1 VYLAP
6 CIRRRPLTGRPLA
19 LIQHRSCSAPIF
31 SSYLNSK
38 TRDTSVAHPYES
50 RWIFG
55 ARPPPLALKFGTHIA
70 CNARSVGSPRAGWR
84 LVFARRRRLRSA
96 FAVLASGRKHV
107 QHGRCLSLLGLAF
120 YVRPPLLLLTCP
132 ISLSTHTAYPTPW
145 IESVRLRCHL
155 ALIATGLI
163 LLLICGR
170 SRCAS
175 KSSP

>member
-1 VYLAP
+1 M
-6 CIRRRPLTGRPLA
+6 GRPLA
-19 LIQHRSCSAPIF
+19 LIQRRSRSAPNS
-31 SSYLNSK
+31 SSYLDSK
-38 TRDTSVAHPYES
+38 TRDTSVAHPYKS

-55 ARPPPLALKFGTHIA
+55 ARPPPLALKFVTHIA
-70 CNARSVGSPRAGWR
+70 CNARSAGSPRAGWR

-107 QHGRCLSLLGLAF
+107 QHGRCPSLLGLAF

-145 IESVRLRCHL
+145 IGSVRLRRHL
-155 ALIATGLI
+155 ALIATGL
-163 LLLICGR
+163 LLPLTRGC

-175 KSSP
+175 KPSP